1 MDNRCRL
8 PTTMRCDVRQQ
19 AAAERLTM
27 AMHNKATTCEQH
39 RWSQTKTL
47 NNARIDSIN
56 HWSSQGVRSD
66 GNAQWTDKLV
76 CKDDLSDFNCWE
88 ISCYS
93 MCQMVECHRMTVGRP
108 FTAYA
113 RLWWVGWFYG
123 ENGLLLH
130 RTDNK
135 GSTRRRL
142 KFVKLTYVRLKKCP
156 SLKSFSFIRK
166 QPGNCYSKS

>member
-76 CKDDLSDFNCWE
+76 TKKKWIIIWTSTVFDRGLGMKWDGGRLRGQHHGQVRIESVVATA
-88 ISCYS
+88 ISPLWF
-93 MCQMVECHRMTVGRP
+93 QWRP
-108 FTAYA
+108 TGLIFGSFRCRTCCIENESKHCGMSIKPKIFTF
-113 RLWWVGWFYG
+113 L
-123 ENGLLLH
+123 
-130 RTDNK
+130 
-135 GSTRRRL
+135 
-142 KFVKLTYVRLKKCP
+142 
-156 SLKSFSFIRK
+156 
-166 QPGNCYSKS
+166 